1 MSVAALFLAI
11 GNSFYEGTTLKAL
24 IICIDGG
31 DPAYFETASTPN
43 LDRLGAEGQR
53 LLVNAQMPTVTNV
66 NNVSLI
72 CGGPPTMHGI
82 TANYFRERETGEEV
96 YMESG
101 GFLLSPTLMEVGAAT
116 GHKTAALASKKKLV
130 DMVGKGADLTVTAE
144 EPPGWL
150 TACVGPQEEIYS
162 AEVNFWLLRA
172 ALTIIEEKKPS
183 LLYVTTTDFSQH
195 KFGPETAEGQ
205 EHLSTID
212 KEIGSLAGAWADL
225 HPDGAI
231 FVTADHGMRQKR
243 RAIDPGVVLRKRG
256 ISAEAVPII
265 KDRYVVH
272 HGNQGGAAYVHLGEE
287 TLLYEAVALLNEVP
301 GIEDALPREEAA
313 ARFRLL
319 PGRMGEIM
327 VIANEDTVFGVMDE
341 AEREVDLRS
350 HGSLHEQTVPLF
362 AWNAPFFE
370 PGIEASHFDAVRS
383 VMDGLEG

>member
-1 MSVAALFLAI
+1 M
-11 GNSFYEGTTLKAL
+11 KAL

-31 DPAYFETASTPN
+31 DPSYFETASTPN
-43 LDRLGAEGQR
+43 LNRLGAEGQR
-53 LLVNAQMPTVTNV
+53 LLVKAQMPTVTNV

-72 CGGPPTMHGI
+72 CGGPPAMHGI
-82 TANYFRERETGEEV
+82 TANYFLNPDTNEEV

-101 GFLLSPTLMEVGAAT
+101 DFLLSPTLMEAGTAA
-116 GHKTAALASKKKLV
+116 GRKTAALASKKKLT
-130 DMVGKGADLTVTAE
+130 DMIGKGADLTVTAE

-150 TACVGPQEEIYS
+150 TARAGPQEEIYS

-172 ALTIIEEKKPS
+172 ARAVVEEKKPD
-183 LLYVTTTDFSQH
+183 LFYVTTTDFSQH

-231 FVTADHGMRQKR
+231 FVTADHGMRRKR
-243 RAIDPGVVLRKRG
+243 RAIDPGVVLRSRG
-256 ISAEAVPII
+256 IPAKAVPII

-272 HGNQGGAAYVHLGEE
+272 HGNQGGAAYVHLGEGAS
-287 TLLYEAVALLNEVP
+287 LDEAVAALNDIP
-301 GIEDALPREEAA
+301 GIEGALPREEAA

-327 VIANEDTVFGVMDE
+327 VIADEDTVFGVMDE
-341 AEREVDLRS
+341 TEREVDLRS
-350 HGSLHEQTVPLF
+350 HGSLHEQRVPLF
-362 AWNAPFFE
+362 AWNSPFFE
-370 PGIEASHFDAVRS
+370 PGDETSHFDAVRS
-383 VMDGLEG
+383 VMNGLEGQE